1 MNLDITKEQIDAQHR
16 KSGLLGIG
24 FHFVITIDGDVKKG
38 RDIDQIGFNLDD
50 DNGETVGIALVG
62 DTKFNELQTK
72 SLKNLIQDLNK
83 KYGLLKIK
91 TTLKDLL

>member
-16 KSGLLGIG
+16 KLGLLGIG